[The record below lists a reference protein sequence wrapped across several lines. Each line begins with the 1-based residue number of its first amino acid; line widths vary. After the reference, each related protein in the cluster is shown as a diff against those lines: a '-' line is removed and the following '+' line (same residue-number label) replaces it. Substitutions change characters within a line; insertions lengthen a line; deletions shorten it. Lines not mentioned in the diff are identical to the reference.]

1 MNEPKFTIFDYY
13 RIDAGNKL
21 PVVGEVEYA
30 VTTHSGQGF
39 GLAAS
44 GKHFL
49 VCNDISH
56 EAVGCNLRKNNDAD
70 QPFTPAKWIL
80 AKNGD
85 IKIEAPNGT
94 IHLEARNVRIKAA
107 GAETDTTQDGNVDIQ
122 ASNEIVLD
130 SSDTI
135 KLSSTNLRMTA
146 SFDMVID
153 STYMTVAASFAGG
166 GSSVDSALGILDI
179 PSTFI
184 TNAKGLNLF

>member
-1 MNEPKFTIFDYY
+1 MSEPKISIFDYY
-13 RIDAGNKL
+13 RIDSGNKL
-21 PVVGEVEYA
+21 PIIGEVEYS

-39 GLAAS
+39 GFANS

-49 VCNDISH
+49 TCNDVSH
-56 EAVGCNLRKNNDAD
+56 EAVGCSLRKNNDSG

-94 IHLEARNVRIKAA
+94 IHLEARNIRIKAA
-107 GAETDTTQDGNVDIQ
+107 GVETDETQDGNVDIQ

-130 SSDTI
+130 SSDKVKI
-135 KLSSTNLRMTA
+135 SAVNLRITS

-153 STYMTVAASFAGG
+153 SSYLTITASFSGA
-166 GSSVDSALGILDI
+166 GSSVDAALGVLDI
-179 PSTFI
+179 PSQFI
-184 TNAKGLNLF
+184 TDITNLNIF